1 VDIHHGR
8 RDFFAQK
15 LKDPRIYDLGR
26 VKPVQDKLKMPQ
38 FDFSDAEVE
47 LMTMNLLGFTKETVA
62 ITKMPVRTPVQIDTE
77 EGWKLVHERNCIGCH
92 NFDGYGGAI
101 AATLPDPA
109 LAPPM
114 IRREGA
120 KVNPDW
126 LFRFLKGPTP
136 IRPWLSVR
144 MPTFHFDD
152 PTATDAVK
160 YFVALEDETLR
171 FRSQQAIDE
180 VPHDLA
186 AGGQLF
192 RDLQCQKCHVVGG
205 QMPGGTPADWAPDL
219 ALAHDRLQ
227 HDWIVEWLRD
237 PQKWLPGTR
246 MPNFF
251 FYYDDTEQKYVEL
264 MPDGEH
270 KAELIRDYVQSLGQ
284 RRLAAAPRANHPAG
298 N

>member
-1 VDIHHGR
+1 
-8 RDFFAQK
+8 
-15 LKDPRIYDLGR
+15 
-26 VKPVQDKLKMPQ
+26 M
-38 FDFSDAEVE
+38 
-47 LMTMNLLGFTKETVA
+47 
-62 ITKMPVRTPVQIDTE
+62 
-77 EGWKLVHERNCIGCH
+77 HERNCIGCH
-92 NFDGYGGAI
+92 SFDGYGGAI
-101 AATLPDPA
+101 ATTLPDPA
-109 LAPPM
+109 LSPPM

-126 LFRFLKGPTP
+126 LFRFLKNPTP

-284 RRLAAAPRANHPAG
+284 RRLVTAPTANRPAG